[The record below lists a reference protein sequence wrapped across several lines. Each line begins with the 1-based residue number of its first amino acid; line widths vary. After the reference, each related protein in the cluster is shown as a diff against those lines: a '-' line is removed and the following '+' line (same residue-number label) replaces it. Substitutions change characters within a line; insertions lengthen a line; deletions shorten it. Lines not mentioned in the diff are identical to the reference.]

1 MPYKLTA
8 QNDVTCVIG
17 DRHSSDPLWM
27 ILGRAYTTSEAVVA
41 FAERQGY
48 AVKEVPSIP
57 AVYLE
62 QAARLTAFGVR
73 VNAGAADGADP
84 EQKYRVTGPD
94 GHTQVGIRDIISG
107 RVTA

>member
-8 QNDVTCVIG
+8 PNDVTCVIG

-27 ILGRAYTTSEAVVA
+27 ILGRAYTASDAVVA

-48 AVKEVPSIP
+48 AVEEVPSIP
-57 AVYLE
+57 GVYVE
-62 QAARLTAFGVR
+62 QSARLTAFGVR
-73 VNAGAADGADP
+73 INTGAADGADP
-84 EQKYRVTGPD
+84 EQKYRVTGAD
-94 GHTQVGIRDIISG
+94 GQMQVDLRDIING